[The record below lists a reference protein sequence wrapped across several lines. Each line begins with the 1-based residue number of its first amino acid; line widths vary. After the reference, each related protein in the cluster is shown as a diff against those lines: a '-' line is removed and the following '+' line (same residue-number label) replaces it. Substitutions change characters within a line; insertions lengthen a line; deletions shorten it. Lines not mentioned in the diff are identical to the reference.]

1 MCKKLKK
8 LNGNIFSGGESNNI
22 NFLIAFPNST
32 QEFSVV
38 DGWVGVLK
46 TMSPIHL
53 GPMLGFSWTKTWT
66 KLNNIE
72 Y

>member
-38 DGWVGVLK
+38 DGWVGELK
-46 TMSPIHL
+46 TILVSPIDIWSKI
-53 GPMLGFSWTKTWT
+53 G
-66 KLNNIE
+66 I
-72 Y
+72 